1 MRKQGYMA
9 LILLISMIV
18 NLSFAEARPAAKDF
32 PTRSVIIGTY
42 VIDYKALNPKTI
54 DLAQATVESSGQKKI
69 LYKSD
74 LTTSKVWVDITS
86 GESISDISDKSPN
99 IVSDALIAAI
109 PLTHWIKEDG
119 SVVVFETGAVTSI
132 NDLHNLLDPRANDML
147 QKLVIDYDLAKELFD
162 ADDED
167 IISERTKNILG
178 PVLAPLGQ
186 TVIEGYDKQLDSW
199 DDFIAYLSSN
209 GGTDLVLSLAALEK
223 ENTFTYR
230 EIAVDNALLGRL
242 YVAAD
247 SAVKNGLNAL
257 NADIW
262 EAIGKVES
270 DASEKA
276 DTINSDN
283 STLLA
288 LYRLGQ
294 EQSLTQ
300 AITNIDYKTAQ
311 VAITQMS
318 HVDHITSDL
327 VLDKPSEL
335 QILMIVFTQS
345 INKIKTVAAEGKGDL
360 YYTALKNLEPAA
372 TLKVVLD
379 AQIAKL
385 KETVDEFKLIINYIL
400 ARLDKPEEEQA
411 IMAQALDEINK
422 AMAAVPKDDQVIG
435 GAGGSGTDG
444 TATGADTGAGAENG
458 NGGDGGTGTGTDA
471 GTGAG
476 GDGLAGTPS
485 GTDESSMVTGMSPE
499 DLLSAIKDGLS
510 DQLNQ
515 MIALSDPETM
525 EQVAYLEALKDKS
538 DNLYKAFLGALENN
552 DTGLA
557 DEIQANMDTL
567 TSQQD
572 ALYNSF
578 AGLYLQTNDEI
589 ASLVQEIADNMLQME
604 GATDGQIELLAAEN
618 DDLQGQID
626 ALKGLLAKYA
636 LLLSPTD
643 QQILAIYLDALVT
656 TKEAINE
663 GDIGTIN
670 DEINDLLT
678 IYALLPDA
686 LKPAGDLTML
696 TSALI
701 SASKDAFLANM
712 QDQGDALLALT
723 LLLSPDQIAAL
734 LALADGDL
742 GQGETGAVGQ
752 GQEGSSEAS
761 AGSGDDGESG
771 TGSGEGTG
779 TGLEAGTGL
788 ADGSGTNIDN
798 IPSMVVTRNDA
809 GQYILVKVPTIEIQ
823 GVTYV
828 PIKTFYN
835 LFNLDVYWHPE
846 NRSVEV
852 NGLMEKEIFIE
863 DSQIVKKG
871 DVPFVMDYQMKIIS
885 GVSYA
890 PLTYYTTDI
899 KNFIMPNISDLTLI
913 ILPLK

>member
-1 MRKQGYMA
+1 
-9 LILLISMIV
+9 
-18 NLSFAEARPAAKDF
+18 
-32 PTRSVIIGTY
+32 
-42 VIDYKALNPKTI
+42 
-54 DLAQATVESSGQKKI
+54 
-69 LYKSD
+69 
-74 LTTSKVWVDITS
+74 
-86 GESISDISDKSPN
+86 
-99 IVSDALIAAI
+99 
-109 PLTHWIKEDG
+109 
-119 SVVVFETGAVTSI
+119 
-132 NDLHNLLDPRANDML
+132 
-147 QKLVIDYDLAKELFD
+147 
-162 ADDED
+162 
-167 IISERTKNILG
+167 
-178 PVLAPLGQ
+178 
-186 TVIEGYDKQLDSW
+186 
-199 DDFIAYLSSN
+199 
-209 GGTDLVLSLAALEK
+209 
-223 ENTFTYR
+223 
-230 EIAVDNALLGRL
+230 
-242 YVAAD
+242 
-247 SAVKNGLNAL
+247 
-257 NADIW
+257 
-262 EAIGKVES
+262 
-270 DASEKA
+270 
-276 DTINSDN
+276 
-283 STLLA
+283 
-288 LYRLGQ
+288 
-294 EQSLTQ
+294 
-300 AITNIDYKTAQ
+300 
-311 VAITQMS
+311 MS

-400 ARLDKPEEEQA
+400 ARLDNPEEEQA

-435 GAGGSGTDG
+435 GAGGSGADG
-444 TATGADTGAGAENG
+444 TATGADPGAGAENG

-471 GTGAG
+471 GTGTGAG

-589 ASLVQEIADNMLQME
+589 AALVQEIADNMLQME
-604 GATDGQIELLAAEN
+604 GATDGQIELLAGEN

-643 QQILAIYLDALVT
+643 QQILAIYSDALVT

-686 LKPAGDLTML
+686 LKPTGDLTML

-742 GQGETGAVGQ
+742 GQGATGAVGQ

-761 AGSGDDGESG
+761 VGSGGDGESG
-771 TGSGEGTG
+771 TESGEGTG
-779 TGLEAGTGL
+779 RGLEAGTGL
-788 ADGSGTNIDN
+788 ADGTGTNIDN

-852 NGLMEKEIFIE
+852 SGLMEKEIFIE
-863 DSQIVKKG
+863 DSKIVKKG
-871 DVPFVMDYQMKIIS
+871 NVPFLMAYQMKIIS

-890 PLTYYTTDI
+890 PLTYDI
-899 KNFIMPNISDLTLI
+899 QENSDFVQRNMIQKSNNELQFPPQSLTLYYLITVYSNADRNSKAVDEQRILGRVMQVLGDHPRLENEALVGSLQESGETFEIIRENIPYEEKIKLWQFPNIPYQLSMVYKVQPVRLESTKIKSVKRVKDVSI
-913 ILPLK
+913 ELKGGNHDH